1 MTLPASKRQAALLD
15 LIARLEFIT
24 KAKGYNTD
32 AGEHIFLG
40 EAPTFGEDDPP
51 EALAVLVGED
61 SPQTSGGLIRTR
73 TPIEI
78 WAVVPATLE
87 QPLLAVEA
95 IIADIKE
102 AVEIEADGSIDRFL
116 GTIDEETSRPYG
128 TLPKG
133 LERGSIRALR
143 RQEGS
148 TYVGAAVEYIA
159 HFEESWGGG
168 GA

>member
-1 MTLPASKRQAALLD
+1 MPLQPSKRQAAISD
-15 LIARLEFIT
+15 IVRRLEFIT

-32 AGEHIFLG
+32 AGEHIFVG
-40 EAPTFGEDDPP
+40 EAPTFGEADPP
-51 EALAVLVGED
+51 EALAVLVEED
-61 SPQTSGGLIRTR
+61 SPRIEGGLIRTR

-78 WAVVPATLE
+78 WAVVPAGTSD
-87 QPLLAVEA
+87 PLLAVEA
-95 IIADIKE
+95 IISDIKE
-102 AVEIEADGSIDRFL
+102 AMEIEADGSLDRFL
-116 GTIDEETSRPYG
+116 GTVTDDDRPYG

-133 LERGSIRALR
+133 LERGTIKPLR

-159 HFEESWGGG
+159 HFEERWGGG